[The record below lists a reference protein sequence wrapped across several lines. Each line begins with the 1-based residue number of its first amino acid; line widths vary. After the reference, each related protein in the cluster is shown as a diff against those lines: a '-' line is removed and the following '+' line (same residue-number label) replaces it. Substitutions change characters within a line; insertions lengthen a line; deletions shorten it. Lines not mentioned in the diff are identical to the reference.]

1 MADLE
6 LELGMEELGGDLSEF
21 ETPVDAQE
29 EAAIASDD
37 TEGFAKGFPEWD
49 LLPPKK
55 EK

>member
-6 LELGMEELGGDLSEF
+6 LELGMEELGEGLGEEVSELD
-21 ETPVDAQE
+21 TPAEE
-29 EAAIASDD
+29 EAAFASDD

-55 EK
+55 